1 MNNYLRNV
9 LISGPLMAAT
19 LWPFLEL
26 AAYLGAAFDIRIA
39 LLGALGWWLALLL
52 RLPVIVLVRKYRAD
66 SGQPL
71 VVAASGPA
79 EELLR
84 LGLLLYLG
92 LTSGNALITG
102 IGWAAIEIVYA
113 VVQLIGMS
121 VLRDRDD
128 EKAHEAREFMR
139 LQGMEHVFDSTAPF
153 WSIVE
158 RLSANGIHIGMGLLL
173 VINPWLVILAM
184 PLHSGINFLFVRMLR
199 RSLLAAQSTLL
210 FVSCVLLAVVLN
222 V

>member
-9 LISGPLMAAT
+9 LISSPLMAAT

-26 AAYLGAAFDIRIA
+26 AAYLGAAFDIRVA

-52 RLPVIVLVRKYRAD
+52 RLPVIALVRKYRAD
-66 SGQPL
+66 AGQSL

-79 EELLR
+79 EELVR

-92 LTSGNALITG
+92 LTTDSALIAG

-113 VVQLIGMS
+113 MVQLVGMG
-121 VLRDRDD
+121 VLRDRSD
-128 EKAHEAREFMR
+128 EKAEEAKQLMR
-139 LQGMEHVFDSTAPF
+139 LQGMEHVFDSAAPF
-153 WSIVE
+153 WSVVE
-158 RLSANGIHIGMGLLL
+158 RLSANGIHVGMGLLL
-173 VINPWLVILAM
+173 VINPWLIILAM

-199 RSLLAAQSTLL
+199 KSFLAAQGTLL
-210 FVSCVLLAVVLN
+210 FVSGLLLAVVLN